1 MLIDAAVVLL
11 VRLHLAGV
19 FWGDCSLSNVLFR
32 RDGGAMMAYLVD
44 AETAEKR
51 PSINDQL
58 RAHDLEIAYEN
69 VVGGLLDLQAAERV
83 PTDVGPGGHRRRAP
97 RPLRGAVGGA
107 DPHRPVRQR

>member
-32 RDGGAMMAYLVD
+32 RDGGAMMTYLVD

-51 PSINDQL
+51 PSISDQL
-58 RAHDLEIAYEN
+58 RAHDLEIAHEN
-69 VVGGLLDLQAAERV
+69 VVGGLLDLQAAEPGAPPRRTRWPS
-83 PTDVGPGGHRRRAP
+83 PTSSATATRSCGRS
-97 RPLRGAVGGA
+97 
-107 DPHRPVRQR
+107 